1 MFFGVG
7 GDFAGGGL
15 CLGGNTGVPPSVS
28 NPDKEGTTVCSLS
41 LSLSPAVFS
50 RIFFDS

>member
-15 CLGGNTGVPPSVS
+15 CLGGNTRVPPSVS
-28 NPDKEGTTVCSLS
+28 NPVKEGTTVCSLS
-41 LSLSPAVFS
+41 LSPAVFP